1 MELWEAALLG
11 ILQGLTEFLP
21 VSSTAHLTIT
31 GRALGLIDD
40 ARPEEWTAFL
50 AVVQLGTL
58 LAVVGYFRRDLWAM
72 ARGDPRARKLAWL
85 VLLGTI
91 PIAIVGLL
99 LRDIIEGPLTKD
111 LRVIAAA
118 LIGLGLL
125 MGAADRWGRRERPI
139 AALTWR
145 DALIVGTAQVLSL
158 VPGSSRSG
166 TTLTGGLFAGLDR
179 EAAARYSFLLS
190 IPAIAASGLLELPT
204 AIRAG
209 TDDLGA
215 LIVATAIA
223 ALAGYAA
230 VAWMLRYLRTKSTN
244 VFVIYRVAL
253 GVGVAGAVAA
263 GWL

>member
-1 MELWEAALLG
+1 MELWEAVLLG

-21 VSSTAHLTIT
+21 VSSTAHLTIA

-40 ARPEEWTAFL
+40 AHPEEWTAFL

-58 LAVVGYFRRDLWAM
+58 LAVIWYFRRDLWAM
-72 ARGDPRARKLAWL
+72 ARGDPQARKLAWL

-111 LRVIAAA
+111 LRIIAAA

-139 AALTWR
+139 TTLTWR

-158 VPGSSRSG
+158 IPGSSRSG
-166 TTLTGGLFAGLDR
+166 TTLTGGLLAGLDR

-215 LIVATAIA
+215 LLIATAVA

-230 VAWMLRYLRTKSTN
+230 VAWMLRYLRTRSTN
-244 VFVIYRVAL
+244 VFVAYRIAL
-253 GVGVAGAVAA
+253 GAGVVGVLAG